1 MERFGLAISE
11 FDSALL
17 TNINFRNPDTF
28 KLNILTS
35 GLEEMRAIL
44 SYQLMQKQ
52 LLIVATRINS
62 HLIDYFQRS
71 MSELNLVQNKR
82 IVVPNSN
89 LNYTSILN
97 WCQETV
103 SSSGLKQE
111 RMRIKGN
118 MTSFCLPIFY
128 SVSNKKTSM
137 RSTIAKEFSN
147 YQHKVV

>member
-71 MSELNLVQNKR
+71 MSELNLV
-82 IVVPNSN
+82 
-89 LNYTSILN
+89 
-97 WCQETV
+97 
-103 SSSGLKQE
+103 
-111 RMRIKGN
+111 
-118 MTSFCLPIFY
+118 
-128 SVSNKKTSM
+128 
-137 RSTIAKEFSN
+137 
-147 YQHKVV
+147 